1 MTTQTRLFVTAGKNE
16 AERIFTKLER
26 EFEEDGLPVSNA
38 EIDEDREIFEVSVYT
53 FEPDEIETRI
63 RDVLGSDTF
72 GLELKRE
79 QVPDIDWVAHS
90 LEGLK
95 PVRAGRFFVH
105 GSHDRDKRRVNDLG
119 IEIDAG
125 QAFGTGHHGTTSG
138 CLDMISQV
146 IRREHPRNAL
156 DLGTGSAVLAIGIA
170 KLAPIPILATDID
183 PVAVAVAQENVVKN
197 GVAARIRT
205 ETATGFHHPAMR
217 AAAPFD
223 LIVANILARP
233 LMQLAPEMRRH
244 LAWGGSLI
252 LSGILETQREKVLAA
267 YRTQGLFHIKTLRR
281 EGWVTLH
288 LKAQATY

>member
-1 MTTQTRLFVTAGKNE
+1 MTTQTRLFVTAGKIE
-16 AERIFTKLER
+16 AERIFTMLER

-53 FEPDEIETRI
+53 FEPDEIEPRI
-63 RDVLGSDTF
+63 RDVLGSDSF
-72 GLELKRE
+72 GLELTRE

-105 GSHDRDKRRVNDLG
+105 GSHDRDKRRINDLG

-170 KLAPIPILATDID
+170 KLAPIRILATDID

-197 GVAARIRT
+197 GVAARIQT

-233 LMQLAPEMRRH
+233 LMQLAPEMCKH

-267 YRTQGLFHIKTLRR
+267 YRVQGLFHMKTLRR

-288 LKAQATY
+288 LKAKATY